1 MLTVADPNGGV
12 QRHLLPGSLL
22 WRKDSYV
29 GVVDHYGILL
39 QAFPPVVAHIDKS
52 IEGYLQ
58 PRVEA
63 YEQFAAGRQ
72 VMGEPVAEAI
82 PLEVMWP
89 RVNEIAR
96 VKRPFGLMA
105 FGDTWNCE
113 SFARHVREGSAG
125 HSRGDGWSGR
135 ADRHRYEG
143 MIDRDVRGPPSFTVS
158 RSAGGPLRGAVDVF
172 VHDVRAPAA
181 SVLQGLA
188 VLRFLGED
196 RRTRVPGGVV
206 RRDPVPVN
214 LGRGKRELVR
224 GADVDLAEYR

>member
-58 PRVEA
+58 PRVES

-113 SFARHVREGSAG
+113 SFARHVREGIARSTQAISAKEALVILG
-125 HSRGDGWSGR
+125 
-135 ADRHRYEG
+135 
-143 MIDRDVRGPPSFTVS
+143 VTV
-158 RSAGGPLRGAVDVF
+158 
-172 VHDVRAPAA
+172 
-181 SVLQGLA
+181 
-188 VLRFLGED
+188 
-196 RRTRVPGGVV
+196 GVV
-206 RRDPVPVN
+206 A
-214 LGRGKRELVR
+214 LIATATKG
-224 GADVDLAEYR
+224 

>member
-58 PRVEA
+58 PRVES

-72 VMGEPVAEAI
+72 
-82 PLEVMWP
+82 VMWP

-113 SFARHVREGSAG
+113 SFARHVREGIARSTQAISAKEALVILG
-125 HSRGDGWSGR
+125 
-135 ADRHRYEG
+135 
-143 MIDRDVRGPPSFTVS
+143 VTV
-158 RSAGGPLRGAVDVF
+158 
-172 VHDVRAPAA
+172 
-181 SVLQGLA
+181 
-188 VLRFLGED
+188 
-196 RRTRVPGGVV
+196 GVV
-206 RRDPVPVN
+206 A
-214 LGRGKRELVR
+214 LIATATKG
-224 GADVDLAEYR
+224 